1 MKFKQEHLYLEGL
14 KNNSKNKIHWVAII
28 NSFLLVLLLIVFVTI
43 ILLKIVKKDVSIS
56 RDLESDQIEDIGWKS
71 IKTEALM
78 APKNKVFL
86 SSFVGNG
93 IQLLFLLVI
102 ICVFGLFNLFESH
115 SKGETKTAGI
125 MVYAFAG
132 IINGYFSAQYYKY
145 MGGKHWA
152 LNVIVSSFLFPVF
165 LFAVWS
171 FINTT
176 ALFYS
181 STAATPFGAVLFLIL
196 L

>member
-1 MKFKQEHLYLEGL
+1 
-14 KNNSKNKIHWVAII
+14 
-28 NSFLLVLLLIVFVTI
+28 
-43 ILLKIVKKDVSIS
+43 
-56 RDLESDQIEDIGWKS
+56 
-71 IKTEALM
+71 M

-152 LNVIVSSFLFPVF
+152 LNVIVSSFLFPVRISATVNSF
-165 LFAVWS
+165 SPVSLLPCRQLTSLHCPAPPVRVSNSNQPMPSEFFAVTDNKCHSRSNISYISLNYFQW
-171 FINTT
+171 FMRC
-176 ALFYS
+176 
-181 STAATPFGAVLFLIL
+181 GLIL
-196 L
+196 AL